1 MTRCYLCTKKK
12 EPVFYW
18 ETPCLDHKY
27 KHAKNCLK
35 EGIHLAC
42 TNAVFFE
49 MLSFEALA
57 AAIKYSDYRNPTSI
71 WWFARVSLNFNSKE
85 AETDALTCLNSILSP
100 HFPPAKWLGESER
113 SLSKWKKLAAVTLQ
127 VVEQN
132 KKKGKKQGDIVD
144 LDRKIYH
151 ALKRKYGMSWS
162 PIGGVL
168 KKKTGNP
175 LE

>member
-12 EPVFYW
+12 EPAFYW

-42 TNAVFFE
+42 TNAIFFE

-85 AETDALTCLNSILSP
+85 VEHDALTCLNSILDP
-100 HFPPAKWLGESER
+100 NFKPAKWLGESER

-151 ALKRKYGMSWS
+151 ALKRKYGKSWS

-168 KKKTGNP
+168 KKKMGNP

>member
-1 MTRCYLCTKKK
+1 MPRCYLCAKKK
-12 EPVFYW
+12 EPAFYW

-42 TNAVFFE
+42 VGAVFFE

-85 AETDALTCLNSILSP
+85 AETDALTCLNSIPSIST
-100 HFPPAKWLGESER
+100 AKWLGESER
-113 SLSKWKKLAAVTLQ
+113 SLSKWKKLAAATLL

-132 KKKGKKQGDIVD
+132 KRKGKEQGDIVD
-144 LDRKIYH
+144 LDRKIYR
-151 ALKRKYGMSWS
+151 ALKRKYGKSWS
-162 PIGGVL
+162 PIGGVFRE
-168 KKKTGNP
+168 K
-175 LE
+175 

>member
-12 EPVFYW
+12 EPAFYW

-42 TNAVFFE
+42 TNAIFFE

-71 WWFARVSLNFNSKE
+71 WWFLLDPNFK
-85 AETDALTCLNSILSP
+85 
-100 HFPPAKWLGESER
+100 PAKWLGESER

-151 ALKRKYGMSWS
+151 ALKRKYGKSWS

-168 KKKTGNP
+168 KKKMGNP

>member
-1 MTRCYLCTKKK
+1 MPRCYLCAKKKK
-12 EPVFYW
+12 ESVLYW

-42 TNAVFFE
+42 VGAVFFD

-85 AETDALTCLNSILSP
+85 AETDALTCDMILFHAEPFPGNNGISSFWFGFREIGLENSRLASVP
-100 HFPPAKWLGESER
+100 CLR
-113 SLSKWKKLAAVTLQ
+113 SLPTPNVIPLRTTTFGGLFGILQ
-127 VVEQN
+127 
-132 KKKGKKQGDIVD
+132 
-144 LDRKIYH
+144 
-151 ALKRKYGMSWS
+151 
-162 PIGGVL
+162 
-168 KKKTGNP
+168 
-175 LE
+175 